1 MARILFVRL
10 PYLITGTLLLLATAI
25 NFANVIGRY
34 LFGAAIF
41 WTEEILVFIVIWS
54 VFVTVPSITYH
65 GDHVRM
71 DLFSARFRPPWIR
84 IVNGAVA
91 VLFIAC
97 GLFVAVQSYRVVA
110 LHIRTAAVSVAAAVP
125 LAIPHAALLV
135 GFALTV
141 LAVLS
146 RVRAYVNG
154 KFD

>member
-1 MARILFVRL
+1 VARILFVKL
-10 PYLITGTLLLLATAI
+10 PYLITGTLLLVATAI

-41 WTEEILVFIVIWS
+41 WTEEILLFIVIWS
-54 VFVTVPSITYH
+54 VFVAVPAIAYR

-71 DLFSARFRPPWIR
+71 DLFAARFRPPWAR
-84 IVNGAVA
+84 IVNGAM
-91 VLFIAC
+91 VLILVAC
-97 GLFVAVQSYRVVA
+97 GVFVAVQSYRVVT
-110 LHIRTAAVSVAAAVP
+110 LHLRMGAVSVAAGVP
-125 LAIPHAALLV
+125 LAVPHTALLV

-141 LAVLS
+141 LAVLF